1 VKTENKM
8 IESDALKTIILAIV
22 SIFSYLASQFT
33 GLISGIEIL
42 PFIIEESIVDLILE
56 RGART
61 IAILAGIVAII
72 RGIQSI
78 RKNRKNKK
86 DENTKD

>member
-1 VKTENKM
+1 M
-8 IESDALKTIILAIV
+8 IEKDALETIVLAIV
-22 SIFSYLASQFT
+22 SIFSYLASLFT

-42 PFIIEESIVDLILE
+42 PFIIEESVVDLILE

-61 IAILAGIVAII
+61 VAILAGLVAII
-72 RGIQSI
+72 RGIKSI
-78 RKNRKNKK
+78 RKNRKSKK